1 MFLDYLALA
10 ILIMGICLVFYTFI
24 FIHEIPHKI
33 AMKRNHP
40 HAEAIGVAGWLSL
53 FTVHAIWPIVFIWA
67 VAHKKQ
73 EQLTDASAMED
84 KLADRLAR
92 IEQRLQ
98 KIESTTK

>member
-33 AMKRNHP
+33 AMKRGHP

-53 FTVHAIWPIVFIWA
+53 FTVHAIWPLVFIWA
-67 VAHKKQ
+67 LTHKKQ
-73 EQLTDASAMED
+73 MQASETSGTGED
-84 KLADRLAR
+84 LAERLAR

-98 KIESTTK
+98 KIETTTK